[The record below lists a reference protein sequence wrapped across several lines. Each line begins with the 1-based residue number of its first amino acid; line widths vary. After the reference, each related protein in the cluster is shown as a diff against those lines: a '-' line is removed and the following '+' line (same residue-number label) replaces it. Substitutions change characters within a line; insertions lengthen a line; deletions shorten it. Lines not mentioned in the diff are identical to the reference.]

1 MSVAK
6 PLLEYVD
13 SLKVR
18 HDIRVTGKEFRSIL
32 RYHKSYIHLLTIVI
46 LLSVLRSYLFTLE
59 PLYTSQI
66 IDQVIVGGQ
75 HDILSGL
82 VLMVVISVVGVGVA
96 IFAMTF
102 VNSYAA
108 ELMIRDV
115 RSGYYRSL
123 EEKSFRF
130 YDSSAVGDLISRA
143 TVDLQSVQAFLT
155 SWISTIC
162 DAVFTVIAVV
172 IVMYPINPTMT
183 LISLLPVPFI
193 AYLQVREHVQTRPL
207 FHRMML
213 ILGKLGAYVQQN
225 IIGMKNVRIFRREK
239 DMEDDFKKVE
249 DRYVETAVESGKIQ
263 GKYAPSAEAVLNIGI
278 AAIYVYGTSLIIA
291 PVPTLTVGALT
302 LFARY
307 LTRLADPLHMLSNL
321 VGSWVNA
328 SASMERINEVV
339 NAPVDVKDGPEAR
352 EISIEK
358 GEVDFKDVS
367 FGYAKSKNVLTNI
380 SFRIQPGEKI
390 AILGATGSGKTSL
403 VYLIPRFYDVQSGSI
418 IIDGVN
424 IQDFKIESLRRQIGL
439 VLQDVFLFSGTI
451 RENIAFGRPDASL
464 DEVVSAAKLAR
475 IHDFVESLPEEYDS
489 IVGERGVTLSGGQK
503 QRLTIARAILTNP
516 KILILDDSLS
526 FVDAKTEQEIQQAIE
541 EAMKGRTTF
550 IIAQRLSTIKNADRI
565 LVLEK
570 GEIAEFGTH
579 SELIAENGI
588 YKRIYETQFLEKA
601 PEAVLSTEMK

>member
-13 SLKVR
+13 TLRVK
-18 HDIRVTGKEFRSIL
+18 HDIRATGKEFRSIL
-32 RYHKSYIHLLTIVI
+32 KYHKPYLRLFTVVI

-75 HDILSGL
+75 FNLLPDL
-82 VLMVVISVVGVGVA
+82 VLRVVISVAGVGMT
-96 IFAMTF
+96 IFAITF
-102 VNSYAA
+102 VNGYTA
-108 ELMIRDV
+108 ELIVRDIR
-115 RSGYYRSL
+115 SAYYRSL

-143 TVDLQSVQAFLT
+143 TVDLQAIEAFLT
-155 SWISTIC
+155 SWISNIC
-162 DAVFTVIAVV
+162 DAFFTVIAVF
-172 IVMYPINPTMT
+172 IVMYPINPTVT
-183 LISLLPVPFI
+183 WIALLPVPLI
-193 AYLQVREHVQTRPL
+193 AYLQIREHIQTRPL
-207 FHRMML
+207 FQRMLL

-225 IIGMKNVRIFRREK
+225 IIGMKNVRIFGREK

-249 DRYVETAVESGKIQ
+249 DKYVEAAVAAGKIQ
-263 GKYAPSAEAVLNIGI
+263 GMYAPSAEAVLDIGI

-291 PVPTLTVGALT
+291 PIPALTVGGLT

-307 LTRLADPLHMLSNL
+307 LTRLANPLHMLSNL

-328 SASMERINEVV
+328 SASMERINEIV
-339 NAPVDVKDGPEAR
+339 NAPVDVRDKPNAR
-352 EISIEK
+352 NVPIAR
-358 GEVDFKDVS
+358 GEVEFKDVN
-367 FGYAKSKNVLTNI
+367 FGYAKEKNVLTDV
-380 SFRIQPGEKI
+380 SFKVQAGERI

-418 IIDGVN
+418 SIDGVN
-424 IQDFKIESLRRQIGL
+424 IQDFEIESLRRQIGL

-451 RENIAFGRPDASL
+451 RRNIAFGKPDAPL
-464 DEVVSAAKLAR
+464 DQVVSAAKLAR
-475 IHDFVESLPEEYDS
+475 IHDFVESLPEGYDS
-489 IVGERGVTLSGGQK
+489 VVGERGVTLSGGQK

-516 KILILDDSLS
+516 KILVLDDSLS
-526 FVDAKTEQEIQQAIE
+526 FVDAKTEQQIQQAIE

-570 GEIAEFGTH
+570 GRIVEYGTH
-579 SELIAENGI
+579 VELIARNGI

-601 PEAVLSTEMK
+601 PESVLSVEVK